1 MFNRRWWLVVG
12 ICLLAA
18 ISLLTLPYGLPND
31 IRYEIGAK
39 EVSPYGPAGTFTH
52 RPLLYRLITSLMVAV
67 VDLVANHRSSFE
79 IGVRSEAVL
88 LAAAASL
95 VLWLGLRRYAGSSWP
110 AGAVGVAVA
119 VFGAQVLMNP
129 AFTLEPEWLA
139 TTLTVAGVGAALAFR
154 RTWAGSVAGGIL
166 LAAATAVKIISLPI
180 ALIGLIA
187 VLLLDR
193 RRALGATIAAAVSGG
208 LFLLGLALFFPREIT
223 WLFDIQT
230 VQPLVPSLGTEIGRM
245 ATYLVNVVV
254 MWPVLAL
261 LPAALLATRW
271 TSKVAVA
278 AALALGWLPAQIQQH
293 FYIYHAAPLPVL
305 GAAVIGAAAARR
317 LDRVEAI
324 ALIVISVWT
333 GVLLSLPKSIR
344 VPYAP
349 VWFALTLAIGAVAWW
364 WRRRT
369 LPTTPLGPVDV
380 PTKCPPAEPQR
391 WYAGLLT
398 GGLVAITM
406 VGVCL
411 PMSAE
416 SLSLPASSSRNEHV
430 RDVAAHHDVKDAKR
444 IHERIGTTTPVT
456 YLTFGDIAYFLKNP
470 ATCRYPSPVFLQRD
484 TVQHDQESTMS
495 WHEAELCLTRPG
507 RWLVWDTGWFQ
518 LEGQPPVIVDAI
530 RHNFNCKR
538 GFRAGKLEVCPRR

>member
-12 ICLLAA
+12 VCLLAA
-18 ISLLTLPYGLPND
+18 ISVLTLPYGLPND

-52 RPLLYRLITSLMVAV
+52 RPLLYRLITSLMAAV
-67 VDLVANHRSSFE
+67 VGLVTSHRTFFE
-79 IGVRSEAVL
+79 IGIRSETVL
-88 LAAAASL
+88 LAAAAS
-95 VLWLGLRRYAGSSWP
+95 VLLWAGLRRYWS
-110 AGAVGVAVA
+110 AGAVAVAVA
-119 VFGAQVLMNP
+119 VFGAQVLMDP

-154 RTWAGSVAGGIL
+154 RTWAGSAAGGIL
-166 LAAATAVKIISLPI
+166 LASATAVKIISLPI

-187 VLLLDR
+187 ILVLDR

-208 LFLLGLALFFPREIT
+208 LFLVGLALLFPREIT

-261 LPAALLATRW
+261 LPAGLLATRW
-271 TSKVAVA
+271 QFKVAVA
-278 AALALGWLPAQIQQH
+278 AALVLGWLPAQIQQH
-293 FYIYHAAPLPVL
+293 FYIYHAAPLPVV

-333 GVLLSLPKSIR
+333 GVLLSLPRSLR

-349 VWFALTLAIGAVAWW
+349 VWFGLTLAIGAVAWW
-364 WRRRT
+364 WRRRR
-369 LPTTPLGPVDV
+369 LAVAPAAPDGVAGVPGDV
-380 PTKCPPAEPQR
+380 ADVGPQR

-406 VGVCL
+406 VGVSL

-430 RDVAAHHDVKDAKR
+430 RDAAAGHDVRDAKR
-444 IHERIGTTTPVT
+444 IHRRIGTTTPVT

-484 TVQHDQESTMS
+484 SVQHDQEGTKS
-495 WHEAELCLTRPG
+495 WHEAELCLTQPG
-507 RWLVWDTGWFQ
+507 RWLVWDTGWFR
-518 LEGQPPVIVDAI
+518 LAGQPPAIVEAI

-538 GFRAGKLEVCPRR
+538 GFRAGKLEVCPHR